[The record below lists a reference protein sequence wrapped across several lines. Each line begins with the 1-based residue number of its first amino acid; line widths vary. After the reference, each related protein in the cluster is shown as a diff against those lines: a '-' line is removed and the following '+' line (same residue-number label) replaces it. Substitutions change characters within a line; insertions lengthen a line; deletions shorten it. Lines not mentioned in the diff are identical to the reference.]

1 MESPNRTIR
10 LFILF
15 LLPILF
21 IGCTSSSS
29 KENEYSFSY
38 PSNELL
44 NDIKSFYFKPKQKIG
59 YISSETE
66 LKLEYKELEKKLYDL
81 FYKNKKTFFR
91 CMENNMSNISY
102 IFFILSGNSSSV
114 KIEDI
119 IVAQQGE
126 YIIYSNG
133 MLMNMLLSTI
143 DVNLEKNYAYVKCS
157 LSRRNSDFSS
167 DGYSGNHYL
176 YFEKPNIIIYNR
188 NSNIL
193 PQKNILILAVIPIV
207 NL

>member
-1 MESPNRTIR
+1 MKFLSRTIE

-21 IGCTSSSS
+21 MGCASPSS
-29 KENEYSFSY
+29 KENEGSFSY

-44 NDIKSFYFKPKQKIG
+44 NDIKSFYFTPKQKGG
-59 YISSETE
+59 YTSSEAE
-66 LKLEYKELEKKLYDL
+66 LKLKNKELEEKLYDL
-81 FYKNKKTFFR
+81 FYKNKKTFSR
-91 CMENNMSNISY
+91 CTKNNTSNMSY
-102 IFFILSGNSSSV
+102 IFFILSGNSSGV
-114 KIEDI
+114 KIDDI

-133 MLMNMLLSTI
+133 MLMNILLSTI

-157 LSRRNSDFSS
+157 LSRRNSDFYS

-188 NSNIL
+188 NSNIS
-193 PQKNILILAVIPIV
+193 PQKNIVILAVIPIV
-207 NL
+207 N